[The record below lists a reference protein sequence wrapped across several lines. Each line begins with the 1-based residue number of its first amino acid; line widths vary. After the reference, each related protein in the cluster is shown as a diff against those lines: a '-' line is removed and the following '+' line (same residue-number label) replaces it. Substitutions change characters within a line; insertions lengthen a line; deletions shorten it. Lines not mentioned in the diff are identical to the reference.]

1 MITIAA
7 IHFAT
12 SAVFACVACYSFICV
27 AFYKA
32 RADNLERWL
41 RRQLGEIDLEIA
53 YLSPQAATV
62 VRSLKCALPTL
73 APIDIGGLRRHLA
86 QLVREHEAH
95 VTEHVQHW
103 CKVRADIAAKAAQGD
118 ELPGIGGGAA

>member
-1 MITIAA
+1 MITIIALL
-7 IHFAT
+7 FVLVV
-12 SAVFACVACYSFICV
+12 VFAAAAAYLSICV
-27 AFYKA
+27 LHHKA

-103 CKVRADIAAKAAQGD
+103 CKVRADIAAKAAQGE
-118 ELPGIGGGAA
+118 ELPGIGGGAS